1 MKTLK
6 ASFII
11 LLFTL
16 GACKKTSDNSALTT
30 AEAADMIATSL
41 STNSNGLI
49 TNSSDMTLNAQAVFD
64 LNIGCG
70 NTKTY
75 TFTRQN
81 PVGDTITYNY
91 ALNYMYTLNCNSNNL
106 PDNVTG
112 TSTETGSFDG
122 PRLSANGTGS
132 STFRV
137 AGLTPT
143 ATVYVLNGEYKRN
156 VTYTSKIGDKNTSTA
171 VVDLVVTNF
180 TVSKSTKVI
189 TGGSAVLT
197 ITGTTIKNVTL
208 NFTGSV
214 TFTGDGKGTVTINGV
229 VYIVDLITG
238 QYTKK

>member
-6 ASFII
+6 ASVII

-41 STNSNGLI
+41 SANSNGLT
-49 TNSSDMTLNAQAVFD
+49 TNSADMTLNAQAVFD

-91 ALNYMYTLNCNSNNL
+91 ALNYAYTLNCNSNNL

-112 TSTETGSFDG
+112 TSTETGTFDG
-122 PRLSANGTGS
+122 PRLAANGTGS
-132 STFRV
+132 SSFRV

-143 ATVYVLNGEYKRN
+143 ATVYVLNGEYKRS
-156 VTYTSKIGDKNTSTA
+156 VTYTSKIGSKNTSTA

-197 ITGTTIKNVTL
+197 ITGTSTKNVTL
-208 NFTGSV
+208 NFSGSV